1 MYSVCEGLP
10 KRRLEIKEFMPA
22 MLKKFKGKAGLF
34 LATLLF
40 AETAV
45 SGICY
50 GQEAEAFS
58 NAEEV

>member
-1 MYSVCEGLP
+1 MDLSSVSGIDLTKDMTVASSNEDVA
-10 KRRLEIKEFMPA
+10 EA
-22 MLKKFKGKAGLF
+22 F

>member
-1 MYSVCEGLP
+1 
-10 KRRLEIKEFMPA
+10 
-22 MLKKFKGKAGLF
+22 MLKKFKGKASLF
-34 LATLLF
+34 LAVLLF